1 MAFLHCFLDSSGW
14 ILWET
19 GAEILPREG
28 FEFVLEVTVVLRR
41 DVEGWRCGGSAGTPQ
56 PRRKGLE
63 CNDLLY
69 LIS

>member
-1 MAFLHCFLDSSGW
+1 MAFLHFLDSSGW

-28 FEFVLEVTVVLRR
+28 FEFVLEVTVVLRHG
-41 DVEGWRCGGSAGTPQ
+41 VEGWRCGGSAGTPQ
-56 PRRKGLE
+56 PRRKGME